1 MKKMNKILMT
11 LMLSLMVLSAALPA
25 NAASLPITVESFK
38 LDGIDLTENAVNRLD
53 LQRDRAYTAELRFT
67 PTDFVKNAEV
77 RVFAS
82 GFEYSDVSPI
92 EDTSKIF
99 DADANVTYVKHF
111 TLKLTDQVQ
120 EDDYKIRIIFSDRY
134 NNEFVKT
141 YNVKI
146 DVQRHLLKIVDVVF
160 YPADAVQAGNALLST
175 VRIENQGEKV
185 EDDVR
190 VEVSIPSLGVS
201 GVDYIDQIKNN
212 GNQEKGTEEI
222 FLRIPDCAKPGKH
235 EVMIKA
241 WYNQL
246 HDVTAAKGMIE
257 VIENP
262 ICAQKAQPAR
272 TVPETV
278 VIYKSEPAK
287 NDTKPVADATTAA
300 PAQKAAEPVKADV
313 STGSTFEKIRDAL
326 EVTLLVLIA
335 LLVVIAAVLAFRGLN
350 KEDDSY

>member
-11 LMLSLMVLSAALPA
+11 LLLSLMVLSAALPA
-25 NAASLPITVESFK
+25 HAASLPMTVESFK

-67 PTDFVKNAEV
+67 PTDFVKNAQV

-134 NNEFVKT
+134 NNELVKT

-146 DVQRHLLKIVDVVF
+146 DVQRHLLKVVDVVF

-190 VEVSIPSLGVS
+190 VEVSIPALGVS

-222 FLRIPDCAKPGKH
+222 FLRIPDCAKPGRY

-246 HDVTAAKGMIE
+246 HDVSAAKGTIE
-257 VIENP
+257 VLENP

-278 VIYKSEPAK
+278 VIYKSDAQNGSK
-287 NDTKPVADATTAA
+287 TAAQTATTQA
-300 PAQKAAEPVKADV
+300 AQKTAEPVKADTV

-335 LLVVIAAVLAFRGLN
+335 LPVVIAAVLAFRGLN
-350 KEDDSY
+350 KENDSL